1 LVEVSRLCRRSV
13 GGMILLEPPSEAMN
27 NIPTNLLRAFVM
39 VIDLK
44 GFTKAGEELGR
55 TQPTI
60 SLQIKRLQEMIGI
73 TLFERDSGVA
83 QLTEAGEI
91 CASYARKILALH
103 DEMMNRL
110 TLHGAGNRLRIGL
123 PSDYADQFM
132 SDFLSRV
139 DAEALDIR
147 FEVVCDL
154 SINLLAELREGAIDL
169 VVANTDRVMNGAV
182 ATWSEKLAWVG
193 SPGRSHS
200 VGGNSDR
207 PFPLVAAPEG
217 CMYRRAMLSVLA
229 REGRVA
235 DVVYTTPSLTG
246 IEAAVRAGFG
256 VTAMAERLVPPALT
270 ILRDLPPL
278 PDLPAGIYL
287 NSRAQNRQVRRL
299 ATLLA
304 DAMADTQ
311 AAPLAVGA

>member
-1 LVEVSRLCRRSV
+1 
-13 GGMILLEPPSEAMN
+13 LLGFKALSEHPCEAMH

-103 DEMMNRL
+103 DDMMNRL
-110 TLHGAGNRLRIGL
+110 TQHGAGNRLRIGL

-132 SDFLSRV
+132 ADFLCRV
-139 DAEALDIR
+139 DAEALDVR

-154 SINLLAELREGAIDL
+154 SVNLLAELREGAIDL
-169 VVANTDRVMNGAV
+169 VVANTDRVLNGAF

-193 SPGRSHS
+193 APVRDHS
-200 VGGNSDR
+200 AGTNPDR

-246 IEAAVRAGFG
+246 IEAAVQAGFG
-256 VTAMAERLVPPALT
+256 VTAMAERLVPPALA
-270 ILRDLPPL
+270 ILRNLPPL

-287 NSRAQNRQVRRL
+287 NARAQNRQVRRL

-304 DAMADTQ
+304 EAMAEAEPAT
-311 AAPLAVGA
+311 LALALGA

>member
-1 LVEVSRLCRRSV
+1 
-13 GGMILLEPPSEAMN
+13 
-27 NIPTNLLRAFVM
+27 
-39 VIDLK
+39 
-44 GFTKAGEELGR
+44 
-55 TQPTI
+55 
-60 SLQIKRLQEMIGI
+60 
-73 TLFERDSGVA
+73 
-83 QLTEAGEI
+83 
-91 CASYARKILALH
+91 LALH

-132 SDFLSRV
+132 SDFLCRA
-139 DAEALDIR
+139 DGEALDVR

-154 SINLLAELREGAIDL
+154 SINLLAELREGALDL

-193 SPGRSHS
+193 APGRSHLAGS
-200 VGGNSDR
+200 NAGR

-270 ILRDLPPL
+270 ILRGLPPL

-287 NSRAQNRQVRRL
+287 NPRAQNRQVRRL

-304 DAMADTQ
+304 DAMAETET
-311 AAPLAVGA
+311 APLAL